1 MNCPVCRPS
10 LDPVDRQKDEAF
22 HRQHYALVPAVA
34 SGNLL
39 EEFDVL
45 PSLAGLSGAERRRG
59 TDRPLDTGA

>member
-1 MNCPVCRPS
+1 
-10 LDPVDRQKDEAF
+10 VDRQKDEAF